1 MYESE
6 KARAEMLEKSLRENE
21 SLKRASELEEEVL
34 RLREENHKLKAGA
47 ESGAADSD
55 IEQIKNEYA
64 SLKAEKE
71 ALEDKLNQMKELA
84 IAALGEKDAVI
95 EEQREKISELK
106 VLFEKQIET
115 SAAEIKELEEKV
127 YSLEKQQAPSFNQS
141 DSFYSRNDEAL
152 ELKVLYCYFM
162 LFLTFNSKLW
172 QKPWKN
178 IKRPKLKELSFE
190 RNSRRCS
197 VK

>member
-152 ELKVLYCYFM
+152 ELKVL
-162 LFLTFNSKLW
+162 
-172 QKPWKN
+172 
-178 IKRPKLKELSFE
+178 
-190 RNSRRCS
+190 
-197 VK
+197 